1 MVKTRSF
8 VAEDRRI
15 LESYIPVVEGL
26 ADYLGSSLEI
36 TLHSLENLEHSVIKI
51 VNGYHTGRTEGSPI
65 TDLALS
71 MLKKLEEDN
80 KESDYQVY
88 FCRNRNDEPMKSTT
102 IAIRGKQRNIIGL
115 MCINLYLGTPVLEFM
130 SNLMPQNAGAFMS
143 ENFAENSSVAVLQKL
158 EDAKNQI
165 NNDSRIL
172 RSMRNKEIIRL
183 LYHRHV
189 FELKNAVDLVANEL
203 NISSNTVYFH
213 LRNLSKK

>member
-26 ADYLGSSLEI
+26 ADYLGSSFEI
-36 TLHSLENLEHSVIKI
+36 TLHSLEDLEHSVIKI

-71 MLKKLEEDN
+71 MLKKLEEGN

-88 FCRNRNDEPMKSTT
+88 FCRNRNGEPMKSTT
-102 IAIRGKQRNIIGL
+102 IAIRGKQSNIIGL

-172 RSMRNKEIIRL
+172 PSMRNKEIIRL